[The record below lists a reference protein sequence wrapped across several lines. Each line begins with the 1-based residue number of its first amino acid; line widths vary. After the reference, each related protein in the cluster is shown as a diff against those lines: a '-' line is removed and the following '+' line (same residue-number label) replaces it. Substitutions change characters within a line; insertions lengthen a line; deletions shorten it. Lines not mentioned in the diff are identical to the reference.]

1 MNRFYISVL
10 TAVAV
15 WIGLGANPVANASE
29 LKLDATKSSI
39 EFGFSQLGVPLKGRF
54 TRFDAKV
61 FFDAKKP
68 DATKAEF
75 GVDVNSV
82 DLGDPAYNDE
92 TKTPV
97 WLNARLFPRA
107 TFVAEKVTAL
117 GAPGGNKFEAIG
129 KLSIKG
135 ATQPIK
141 AQFVFTDGAAPVVEG
156 SFVMKRLAWKIGDNE
171 WKDTSVVADD
181 VTVRFRF
188 VTHK

>member
-1 MNRFYISVL
+1 MKRFICS
-10 TAVAV
+10 TAVVMTSILSLTLSAA
-15 WIGLGANPVANASE
+15 GASE
-29 LKLDATKSSI
+29 LKLDAAKSSI
-39 EFGFSQLGVPLKGRF
+39 EFGFSQLGVPMKGRF

-68 DATKAEF
+68 ENTQAEL
-75 GVDVNSV
+75 GVDINSV
-82 DLGDPAYNDE
+82 DLGDPSYNDE
-92 TKTPV
+92 TKTPD
-97 WLNARLFPRA
+97 WLNARMFPRA

-117 GAPGGNKFEAIG
+117 GANKFEAAG

-141 AQFVFTDGAAPVVEG
+141 AQFIFTDGVTPVVEG

-188 VTHK
+188 VTHKK

>member
-1 MNRFYISVL
+1 MKQFNSSVVM
-10 TAVAV
+10 AVAV
-15 WIGLGANPVANASE
+15 FIWSCNVPISNATE
-29 LKLDATKSSI
+29 LKLDTAKSSI
-39 EFGFSQLGVPLKGRF
+39 EFGFSQLGVPMKGRF

-68 DATKAEF
+68 EATKAEF
-75 GVDVNSV
+75 GVDINSV
-82 DLGDPAYNDE
+82 DLGDQSYNDE

-97 WLNARLFPRA
+97 WLNARMFPRA

-117 GAPGGNKFEAIG
+117 GANKYEAIG

-135 ATQPIK
+135 ASQPIK

>member
-1 MNRFYISVL
+1 MTMKNFVL
-10 TAVAV
+10 VLLLPLAAMSA
-15 WIGLGANPVANASE
+15 GASE
-29 LKLDATKSSI
+29 LKLDPAKSHI
-39 EFGFSQLGVPLKGRF
+39 EFGFSQLGVPMKGRF

-61 FFDAKKP
+61 FFDANKL

-75 GVDVNSV
+75 GVDIDSV
-82 DLGDPAYNDE
+82 DLGDKAYNDE

-107 TFVAEKVTAL
+107 VFVAEKVTAL
-117 GAPGGNKFEAIG
+117 GANKFEASG

-135 ATQPIK
+135 VSQPIK
-141 AQFVFTDGAAPVVEG
+141 AQFSFVDGVAPVVEG

-171 WKDTSVVADD
+171 WQDTSVVADD

-188 VTHK
+188 VTNK